1 MAEETTVVESSNTET
16 TETVPQSFIDGEGN
30 FKEGW
35 EQAYLTEVQRG
46 NGRVSD
52 GRIKSVQGL
61 LATVINSD
69 KMISGDKI
77 LRPSDNFG
85 DEDWDSFHTA
95 GGWTG
100 NPIDLPAPDG
110 LPEGI
115 WSDDR
120 AKMYSEGF
128 NKLRLNPKQ
137 VSGLM
142 EIYHADLKQQ
152 ITDMN
157 NNSET
162 ATAEMTAELLAE
174 KGNAYTQFLHNGDFA
189 VERGIDNEE
198 HRERLKQKFGKDPDF
213 IRLMGNLGNKFSES
227 GSIPADSMAPTPT
240 DLQEQINTIMNSD
253 AFIKPNH
260 PEHASTM
267 KTLRRLHDEKVKV
280 RQPA

>member
-1 MAEETTVVESSNTET
+1 
-16 TETVPQSFIDGEGN
+16 VPQSFIDGEGN

-174 KGNAYTQFLHNGDFA
+174 KGNAYTQFLHNG
-189 VERGIDNEE
+189 
-198 HRERLKQKFGKDPDF
+198 
-213 IRLMGNLGNKFSES
+213 
-227 GSIPADSMAPTPT
+227 
-240 DLQEQINTIMNSD
+240 
-253 AFIKPNH
+253 
-260 PEHASTM
+260 
-267 KTLRRLHDEKVKV
+267 
-280 RQPA
+280 